1 MDLPGKVKLEIIM
14 SDTNKVITE
23 RILSL
28 SVDEQQRLVYLFN
41 QKEKESRRARSQ
53 KKKKRCL
60 GDMNALFQEFCLDVV
75 AVDKSLP

>member
-1 MDLPGKVKLEIIM
+1 MDLPGKVKLEVIM
-14 SDTNKVITE
+14 SDNYKVIAE

-28 SVDEQQRLVYLFN
+28 SEDEQQRLSYLFN

-60 GDMNALFQEFCLDVV
+60 GDMNALLQEFCLDVV